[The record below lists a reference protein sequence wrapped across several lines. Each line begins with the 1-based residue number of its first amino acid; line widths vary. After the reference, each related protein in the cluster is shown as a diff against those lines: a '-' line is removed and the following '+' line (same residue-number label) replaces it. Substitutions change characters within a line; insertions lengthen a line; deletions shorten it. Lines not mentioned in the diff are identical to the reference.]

1 MLGAACVA
9 VLVSA
14 VTLALLGLNEHGL
27 DAALIL
33 TGRWGFL
40 LFWPAYAGSGVY
52 ALCGGHFGIFKRYS
66 REFGLSFAAAMLV
79 HVGLI
84 VLLCVIG
91 AAPGVGLFVFF
102 GLGIL
107 FTYTLALLSLAAWQ
121 RRIGRRSWWFLRTVA
136 LNYIA
141 YAFATD
147 FLPGLATHGL
157 KHLVLYAPFALL
169 SVLGFAAHASS
180 QMLSTRKRLMAT

>member
-1 MLGAACVA
+1 MAGAACVA
-9 VLVSA
+9 VLLSA
-14 VTLALLGLNEHGL
+14 VTLAVFGLNEHGL

-40 LFWPAYAGSGVY
+40 LFWPAYAGSGVF
-52 ALCGGHFGIFKRYS
+52 AVFGRRFGIFRRYV

-84 VLLCVIG
+84 VLLCLIG
-91 AAPGVGLFVFF
+91 AAPGTDLFVFF
-102 GLGIL
+102 GIGLL
-107 FTYTLALLSLAAWQ
+107 FTYTLALFSFGALQ
-121 RRIGRRSWWFLRTVA
+121 RKIGRTSWWLLRTVA

-147 FLPGLATHGL
+147 FLFGLTSRGP
-157 KHLVLYAPFALL
+157 KHFVLYAPFALL
-169 SVLGFAAHASS
+169 SVMGFAAHASG
-180 QMLSTRKRLMAT
+180 QVLSTRRALIAA